1 MMPWQDDSNSNE
13 KKRQLW
19 KSRVARER
27 LDLSASVEE
36 ALNDGSA
43 QDELD
48 ADELD
53 DARAHVSAGEGNMVI
68 PPRLSLQSK
77 QMPAVHTLTKGRT
90 GYVPIA
96 DQGGVVSPTTEF
108 SMAVQNKQRAP
119 RRTTKVRL
127 QVVPKPGAI
136 EKSAK
141 VSSPPNE
148 PAMNLALPAVD
159 SLQGRDAQPFLEVSA
174 EMSGTACFERGQAE
188 AMVACAHITAA
199 SVVVVVLTADPGPVV
214 VQYVSLRPK
223 VGFTVHLSAA
233 AKNIT
238 SFNYRIC

>member
-1 MMPWQDDSNSNE
+1 MPWQDDSNE

-27 LDLSASVEE
+27 LDLSASVEQ

-53 DARAHVSAGEGNMVI
+53 EAVPTGQGNMLI

-77 QMPAVHTLTKGRT
+77 QMPAVHALTKAHT
-90 GYVPIA
+90 GYVPVA
-96 DQGGVVSPTTEF
+96 DQEGVVSPTTEF
-108 SMAVQNKQRAP
+108 SRAVQNKRRSP

-127 QVVPKPGAI
+127 QVVPKPGVI

-141 VSSPPNE
+141 VSLPPYE
-148 PAMNLALPAVD
+148 PAMNLALPEVD
-159 SLQGRDAQPFLEVSA
+159 NLQGSEAQPVLEVSA
-174 EMSGTACFERGQAE
+174 EMSGTTCFERGQAE
-188 AMVACAHITAA
+188 VMVASAHITAA
-199 SVVVVVLTADPGPVV
+199 SVVIVVLTADPGPVV
-214 VQYVSLRPK
+214 VQYVSLQPK
-223 VGFTVHLSAA
+223 VGFTVHLSAE
-233 AKNIT
+233 AKDVT

>member
-1 MMPWQDDSNSNE
+1 MMPWQDDSNE

-19 KSRVARER
+19 KSRVERER

-43 QDELD
+43 QEELE

-53 DARAHVSAGEGNMVI
+53 DAVLTGEGNMLI

-77 QMPAVHTLTKGRT
+77 PLPAVHALTKART

-96 DQGGVVSPTTEF
+96 TQEGGVSPTTEF
-108 SMAVQNKQRAP
+108 SRAVQNKQRSP
-119 RRTTKVRL
+119 MRTTKVRL
-127 QVVPKPGAI
+127 QVVPKPGVI
-136 EKSAK
+136 EQSAR
-141 VSSPPNE
+141 VSSPPYE

-159 SLQGRDAQPFLEVSA
+159 NLQGRDAQPFLEVSA

-188 AMVACAHITAA
+188 VMVASTHITPA
-199 SVVVVVLTADPGPVV
+199 SVVIVVLTADPGPVV
-214 VQYVSLRPK
+214 VQYILLQPK
-223 VGFTVHLSAA
+223 VGFTVHLSAE
-233 AKNIT
+233 AKDVT

>member
-1 MMPWQDDSNSNE
+1 MMPWQDDSNE

-43 QDELD
+43 QDELE

-53 DARAHVSAGEGNMVI
+53 DAVPTGEGNMLI

-77 QMPAVHTLTKGRT
+77 PMPAVQALTKVRT

-96 DQGGVVSPTTEF
+96 TQEGVVSPTTEF
-108 SMAVQNKQRAP
+108 SRAVQNKQRSP
-119 RRTTKVRL
+119 MRTTKVRL
-127 QVVPKPGAI
+127 QVVPKPGVI

-141 VSSPPNE
+141 GSLPPYE
-148 PAMNLALPAVD
+148 PAMNIALPAVD
-159 SLQGRDAQPFLEVSA
+159 NLQGREALPFLEVSA

-188 AMVACAHITAA
+188 VMVASAHITPA
-199 SVVVVVLTADPGPVV
+199 SVVIVVLTADPGPVV
-214 VQYVSLRPK
+214 VQYISLQPK
-223 VGFTVHLSAA
+223 VGFTVHLSAE
-233 AKNIT
+233 AKDVT

>member
-1 MMPWQDDSNSNE
+1 MRWKDDSNE
-13 KKRQLW
+13 KKKRQLW

-53 DARAHVSAGEGNMVI
+53 DARAQAPAAEGNMLI

-77 QMPAVHTLTKGRT
+77 PMPAVRALTKAST
-90 GYVPIA
+90 GYVPVA
-96 DQGGVVSPTTEF
+96 NQEGVVSPTTEF
-108 SMAVQNKQRAP
+108 SRAVQNKRRSP
-119 RRTTKVRL
+119 MRTTKVRL
-127 QVVPKPGAI
+127 QVVPKPGAV

-141 VSSPPNE
+141 DSLPPSE

-174 EMSGTACFERGQAE
+174 ELSGTACFERGQAE
-188 AMVACAHITAA
+188 VMVASAHITAA

-214 VQYVSLRPK
+214 VQYVSLQPQ
-223 VGFTVHLSAA
+223 VGFTVYLSAA
-233 AKNIT
+233 AQNVT

>member
-1 MMPWQDDSNSNE
+1 MMPWQDDSNE

-43 QDELD
+43 QDELE

-53 DARAHVSAGEGNMVI
+53 DARAQVPTGEGNMLI

-77 QMPAVHTLTKGRT
+77 QMPAVQALTKVRT

-96 DQGGVVSPTTEF
+96 IQEGVVSPTTEF
-108 SMAVQNKQRAP
+108 SRAVQNKQRSP

-127 QVVPKPGAI
+127 QVVPKPGVI

-141 VSSPPNE
+141 VSLPPYE

-159 SLQGRDAQPFLEVSA
+159 NLQGRDAQPILEVSA
-174 EMSGTACFERGQAE
+174 EMSGIACFERGQAE
-188 AMVACAHITAA
+188 VMVASTHITPA

-214 VQYVSLRPK
+214 VQYVSLQPK

-233 AKNIT
+233 AKNTT